1 MTFRQV
7 ADCLP
12 EDLKTRFATSRP
24 DPKTAF
30 AVHVF
35 KDDEQGADTV
45 CSGVSGEEALEVL
58 REKISE
64 REVISAY
71 ATRER
76 GDGTA
81 QILYLCEMEERFT
94 APLFD

>member
-7 ADCLP
+7 YDCLP
-12 EDLKTRFATSRP
+12 DDLKTRFGTSRP

-35 KDDEQGADTV
+35 KDDEQGSETLAA
-45 CSGVSGEEALEVL
+45 GLSGEEALGVL
-58 REKISE
+58 REAVAD
-64 REVISAY
+64 RLVMSAY

-76 GDGTA
+76 GDGTC
-81 QILYLCEMEERFT
+81 QILYLCEMEERF
-94 APLFD
+94 ALVD